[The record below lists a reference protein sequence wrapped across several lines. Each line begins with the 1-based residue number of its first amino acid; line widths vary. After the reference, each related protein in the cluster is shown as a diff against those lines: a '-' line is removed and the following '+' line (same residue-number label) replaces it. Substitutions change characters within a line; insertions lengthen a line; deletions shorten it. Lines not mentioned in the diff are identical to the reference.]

1 MNTKGFRM
9 STISTKYGIISTE
22 INLDVDVTNPSTTKR
37 TLQDFNGDIGM
48 FELYKKME
56 NIFQSHEDKTKN
68 ILDVNE
74 SNKEK

>member
-1 MNTKGFRM
+1 M

-48 FELYKKME
+48 FELYQKME
-56 NIFQSHEDKTKN
+56 NIFQSYEDKTKN

-74 SNKEK
+74 GNKEK